1 MVQPLVRVHMAVP
14 KPARVFYMHVFV
26 MPVAMAMPVLVLIF
40 RMLVAVFMPLT
51 RQ

>member
-1 MVQPLVRVHMAVP
+1 
-14 KPARVFYMHVFV
+14 MHVFV
-26 MPVAMAMPVLVLIF
+26 MPVAMAIPVLVLIF